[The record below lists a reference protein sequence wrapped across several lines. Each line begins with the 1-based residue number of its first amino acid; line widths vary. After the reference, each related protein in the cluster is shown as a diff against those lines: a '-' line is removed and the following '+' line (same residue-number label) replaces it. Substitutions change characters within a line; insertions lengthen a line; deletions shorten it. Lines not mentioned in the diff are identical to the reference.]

1 MAMDPQQKLSSY
13 HDSPKA
19 YSSVEKNSDK
29 LLAEN
34 KQFLAEQQRALAEQQ
49 RDTITE
55 QRAAFA
61 EQKALAQQK
70 LLASQRSKEETRPT
84 TDSLN
89 NSLKETRPNDNR
101 LGLTESSPLQ
111 VKVIQQIKF
120 QDSFIMAVEIFAHF
134 AQFLHSIVNY

>member
-1 MAMDPQQKLSSY
+1 MAIDPQQKLSSY
-13 HDSPKA
+13 HDTPKA

-49 RDTITE
+49 RERDTITE

-70 LLASQRSKEETRPT
+70 LLASQRSKEETRPGS
-84 TDSLN
+84 DSLN
-89 NSLKETRPNDNR
+89 NSLKETRQNDNR
-101 LGLTESSPLQ
+101 LGLGTESSPLP
-111 VKVIQQIKF
+111 VKVKC
-120 QDSFIMAVEIFAHF
+120 
-134 AQFLHSIVNY
+134 